1 MYYYIFENPKNP
13 NQRAFFEKLR
23 DIAREFGIVGEVT
36 QASPARSPE
45 ELTKMALEKSYNTIV
60 AIGGD
65 LHVNRIAAEIV
76 RQNVNFQVAL
86 GIISTDPES
95 MLYERWG
102 FKKPEEACETLK
114 YRKLEKFD
122 VGLVE
127 PDHYFLTSVKIEC
140 KRPSRITL
148 EVDHWK
154 ADAIVD
160 RVEVSGNL
168 YILLERFYHEQSAI
182 KQAVGWLVGKSSVQ
196 ADRSVFRGRII
207 RIASSDPQSVLIDTQ
222 EITKTPISIY
232 RKPNALNIITRRDR
246 VMVQT
251 HS

>member
-1 MYYYIFENPKNP
+1 MYYYIFENPKTP
-13 NQRAFFEKLR
+13 TQRTFFEKLR
-23 DIAREFGIVGEVT
+23 DIAREFGIAGEIT

-45 ELTKMALEKSYNTIV
+45 ELTKMALEKNFNTIV
-60 AIGGD
+60 AIGND
-65 LHVNRIAAEIV
+65 LHVNRVAAEIV
-76 RQNVNFQVAL
+76 RQNTQFQVAL

-102 FKKPEEACETLK
+102 FKKPEDACETLK
-114 YRKLEKFD
+114 FRKLERFD

-140 KRPSRITL
+140 KRPSRISL

-154 ADAIVD
+154 ADAVVD
-160 RVEVSGNL
+160 RVEISGNL
-168 YILLERFYHEQSAI
+168 YILLERFYREQSTL
-182 KQAVGWLVGKSSVQ
+182 KQAMGWLVGKSNVS
-196 ADRSVFRGRII
+196 ADRSVFKGKMI
-207 RIASSDPQSVLIDTQ
+207 RISSSEPQSVLIDTQ

-246 VMVQT
+246 IIKDL